1 MLEVVT
7 VIASLTV
14 AIHSCILWIPADIS
28 FAQGETLCEF
38 LVQRKIELIGFE
50 AMKCAKRLE
59 MWGGII
65 CA

>member
-7 VIASLTV
+7 VIASLAV
-14 AIHSCILWIPADIS
+14 VMYSCILWIPADIS
-28 FAQGETLCEF
+28 FAQDENLAEF
-38 LVQRKIELIGFE
+38 LVQCKIELIGFE
-50 AMKCAKRLE
+50 AMKRAKRLE

>member
-7 VIASLTV
+7 VITSLTV
-14 AIHSCILWIPADIS
+14 VTHSYILWIPADIS
-28 FAQGETLCEF
+28 FAQGETLPEF
-38 LVQRKIELIGFE
+38 LAQREIELTGFE
-50 AMKCAKRLE
+50 AMKRAKRLE